1 MEVSSFA
8 RSLGQSVGQSI
19 INNKLS
25 KDFSYEQRESISD
38 ILECAGLIHDI
49 GNPPFGHF
57 GESAIQDWCK
67 NNFVKL
73 TFKEKKI
80 DEILKSVDIESSYL
94 DMVSNLN
101 STNEIVLKEDINDEK
116 VKENVEDLIKR
127 INTRINLI
135 HSNDKVLK
143 ELTEKYDIDN
153 VTLEEE
159 IKNANLI

>member
-1 MEVSSFA
+1 MKNTE
-8 RSLGQSVGQSI
+8 
-19 INNKLS
+19 
-25 KDFSYEQRESISD
+25 
-38 ILECAGLIHDI
+38 LI
-49 GNPPFGHF
+49 F
-57 GESAIQDWCK
+57 K
-67 NNFVKL
+67 NSEEKEATEKVL
-73 TFKEKKI
+73 ATFKGKKINENIDTLVSEILSYAKKI

-116 VKENVEDLIKR
+116 IKENVEDLIKR

-153 VTLEEE
+153 INLEEE

>member
-1 MEVSSFA
+1 MKNTELIFKNSEE
-8 RSLGQSVGQSI
+8 
-19 INNKLS
+19 
-25 KDFSYEQRESISD
+25 KDATETV
-38 ILECAGLIHDI
+38 LA
-49 GNPPFGHF
+49 
-57 GESAIQDWCK
+57 
-67 NNFVKL
+67 
-73 TFKEKKI
+73 TFKGKKINENIDTLVSEILNYAKKI

-153 VTLEEE
+153 INLEEE
-159 IKNANLI
+159 IKNANVI

>member
-1 MEVSSFA
+1 MKNTE
-8 RSLGQSVGQSI
+8 
-19 INNKLS
+19 
-25 KDFSYEQRESISD
+25 
-38 ILECAGLIHDI
+38 LI
-49 GNPPFGHF
+49 F
-57 GESAIQDWCK
+57 K
-67 NNFVKL
+67 NSEEKEATEKVL
-73 TFKEKKI
+73 ATFKGKKINENIDTLVSEILNDAKKI

-153 VTLEEE
+153 INLEEE

>member
-1 MEVSSFA
+1 MLFDDNDYYDHIFGPDDNNNDFNFNFEDFISNQPINENIDTLVS
-8 RSLGQSVGQSI
+8 
-19 INNKLS
+19 
-25 KDFSYEQRESISD
+25 E
-38 ILECAGLIHDI
+38 ILNYA
-49 GNPPFGHF
+49 
-57 GESAIQDWCK
+57 
-67 NNFVKL
+67 
-73 TFKEKKI
+73 KKI

-153 VTLEEE
+153 INLEEE